1 MWLIHCGILACILP
15 FIVTAA
21 HYDNVTMMADR
32 EPVPPGLSKRG
43 DIQPRML
50 APGYYSQEC
59 NAHKACPEKKYCH
72 LFLCVHCLKEN
83 VACTQNGQC
92 CEGQCTYGRC
102 KAGVSEGQPGT
113 FCDRHEDCS
122 GEGKLACCVR
132 EPAINPHISICKPP
146 LGENMVCGP
155 INFFR
160 NVYVGAQVQ
169 KACGPCK
176 AALICKQVG
185 LFGIHEICM
194 KEDDK

>member
-1 MWLIHCGILACILP
+1 MWRLHLLVLSACLVCA
-15 FIVTAA
+15 FAT
-21 HYDNVTMMADR
+21 NMK
-32 EPVPPGLSKRG
+32 VPERVAPATSKRN

-102 KAGVSEGQPGT
+102 KAGVEEGQPGT
-113 FCDRHEDCS
+113 FCDRHEDC
-122 GEGKLACCVR
+122 KDKACCVR

-146 LGENMVCGP
+146 LKEHMVCGP

-169 KACGPCK
+169 KACGPCGEN
-176 AALICKQVG
+176 LICKQVG
-185 LFGIHEICM
+185 LFGIHETCQ
-194 KEDDK
+194 KDDSK